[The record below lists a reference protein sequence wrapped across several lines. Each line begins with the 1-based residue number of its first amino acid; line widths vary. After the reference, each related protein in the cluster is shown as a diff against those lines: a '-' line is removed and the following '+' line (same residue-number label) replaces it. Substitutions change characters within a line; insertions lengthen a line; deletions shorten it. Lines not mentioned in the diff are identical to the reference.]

1 LVSSGFADFPLQWP
15 PVLAQLF
22 SVQNSVGFTADSL
35 MNLDCLVS
43 TEKSL
48 LDADGTD
55 LSFFNAAAATVVI
68 PLAVFL
74 VSKLARTAFVIRLN
88 RLERG
93 AEKKSPRP
101 RPAAHHDGGDI
112 ELHEHVKSGA
122 KETMGDAVD
131 EDSRDDLD
139 SAPGVASAT
148 EPSKPSEEKKHNLKK
163 KPGMVSRTFIAAW
176 IVIFVTLQPAL
187 TKVVFGLFACQKL
200 EDGTQWVR
208 RDMQVGCYSP
218 THMRWLFYI
227 GIPGVLL
234 YPLGI
239 PLGAALLLFSDRK
252 DLETRAVK
260 KKFGFLYSGCAPFS
274 SMRHPT
280 HACFPHVS

>member
-55 LSFFNAAAATVVI
+55 FSFFNAAAATVVI

-163 KPGMVSRTFIAAW
+163 KPGI
-176 IVIFVTLQPAL
+176 TLQPAL

-239 PLGAALLLFSDRK
+239 PLGAALLLFSERK

-280 HACFPHVS
+280 HACFPHVP